1 VKVGEEVEGEVV
13 GEVVGKSCREEWLP
27 LHHYSL
33 IIINYSLS
41 TKKTKRGNSLAIHGC
56 TELSASLICYNLQK

>member
-1 VKVGEEVEGEVV
+1 M
-13 GEVVGKSCREEWLP
+13 
-27 LHHYSL
+27 SL

-56 TELSASLICYNLQK
+56 TELSDFGVKPEARRDERENAALVGRGKGGAYEE